1 MNNLNDTQDL
11 IESQYKMIAL
21 FEVLFAIERYIRD
34 PDPAIIAELEEK
46 TLELPSHR
54 LLTGIT
60 LLLIQSI
67 IREYILEPQSFDG
80 QADFMSQVLN
90 AVHNV
95 RGAMTESEIREL
107 MDFILELVERYTPIL
122 RRHRDRLARQP

>member
-1 MNNLNDTQDL
+1 M
-11 IESQYKMIAL
+11 
-21 FEVLFAIERYIRD
+21 VR
-34 PDPAIIAELEEK
+34 
-46 TLELPSHR
+46 PSHR

-67 IREYILEPQSFDG
+67 IREYILEPQSFNG

-122 RRHRDRLARQP
+122 RRQRDRLARQP